1 MAGRKEKRRREEE
14 EEERRKGNKVCCER
28 SSLNSWVSMCVM
40 VNMVQPVDCSLLVTT
55 QLSLRNFSFRSLFP
69 PARKLASAGHA
80 SVRRTTKKKKSGRDE
95 IL

>member
-40 VNMVQPVDCSLLVTT
+40 VNMVQPLPCGPSIARCS
-55 QLSLRNFSFRSLFP
+55 
-69 PARKLASAGHA
+69 
-80 SVRRTTKKKKSGRDE
+80 
-95 IL
+95 